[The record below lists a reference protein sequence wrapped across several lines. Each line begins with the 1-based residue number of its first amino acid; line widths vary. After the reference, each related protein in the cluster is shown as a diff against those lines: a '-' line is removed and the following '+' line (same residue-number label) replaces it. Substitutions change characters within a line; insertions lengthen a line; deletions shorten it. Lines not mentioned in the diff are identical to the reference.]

1 MNLHKCTVMSQVVDF
16 QITYTWPDVK
26 LSKIQRSEVAALPVE
41 RKSGRTDS
49 RTLPPGRDWREVLN
63 TTLTGEAFGVRLS
76 FLALFVRYIPR
87 SEVAALSAGR
97 SGASRLSF
105 AVGLVVEG
113 GG

>member
-1 MNLHKCTVMSQVVDF
+1 MSQVVDF

-26 LSKIQRSEVAALPVE
+26 LSKIQRAEVAALPVE

-49 RTLPPGRDWREVLN
+49 RTPRRWREVLN

-76 FLALFVRYIPR
+76 FLALFIRYIPR

-97 SGASRLSF
+97 SGAFRLSF
-105 AVGLVVEG
+105 AV
-113 GG
+113 